1 MRSETGKAVVE
12 GGGPWPSLSRAVV
25 FDSSSSSPLAPGVDL
40 SVEELWYFYA
50 YRTLVWVNFRIRF
63 GLRVDR

>member
-1 MRSETGKAVVE
+1 MRSETEKAVVE

-40 SVEELWYFYA
+40 SVEELSV
-50 YRTLVWVNFRIRF
+50 LLRIPDVGVGQFPNPVRF
-63 GLRVDR
+63 TG